1 MQNASSRIS
10 VMALSYTCTDNL
22 NASTYANCIP
32 KQKKNCKAASTLL
45 HTTQILSNIG
55 QIQEAILHDKVEGEF
70 VELAITILESLVREI
85 QLTAPVHTRVCVP
98 LICM

>member
-22 NASTYANCIP
+22 NASTYANCIL
-32 KQKKNCKAASTLL
+32 KQKNCKAASTLL

-70 VELAITILESLVREI
+70 VELAITMLESLVRDI